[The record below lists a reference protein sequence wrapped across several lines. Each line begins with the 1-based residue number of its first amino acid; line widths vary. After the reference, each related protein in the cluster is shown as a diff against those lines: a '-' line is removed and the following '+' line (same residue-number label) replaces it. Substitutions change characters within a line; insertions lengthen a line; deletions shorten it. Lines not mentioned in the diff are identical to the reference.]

1 MTYGIKYH
9 IIKIRVLVE
18 EIDVSKI
25 KYRLI
30 KLLQYESDLKKLVRL
45 EPKLHEEIRDSI
57 RLEVESGKLD
67 EIKGTGG
74 WIKGRAK
81 SPSRN
86 IGKSG
91 GFRFTYLLFRVQHDI
106 YLFSI
111 YDHRNKLNLDANDL
125 KELKKT
131 AEGIKKAYQKEGGDR

>member
-1 MTYGIKYH
+1 M
-9 IIKIRVLVE
+9 E
-18 EIDVSKI
+18 EIAVSKI

-30 KLLQYESDLKKLVRL
+30 RLLQYESDLRKLAKL

-67 EIKGTGG
+67 EIRGTGG

-125 KELKKT
+125 K
-131 AEGIKKAYQKEGGDR
+131 

>member
-1 MTYGIKYH
+1 M
-9 IIKIRVLVE
+9 E
-18 EIDVSKI
+18 EIDISRI

-30 KLLQYESDLKKLVRL
+30 KLLQYESNLKKLSKL
-45 EPKLHEEIRDSI
+45 EPNLHQEIRESI
-57 RLEVESGKLD
+57 RAEVESGKLD

-111 YDHRNKLNLDANDL
+111 YDHRKKMDLDTDDI
-125 KELKKT
+125 KELKRT
-131 AEGIKKAYQKEGGDR
+131 AESIKKAYELKRGNV